1 MLIYRYILKAH
12 FAPFFLSFF
21 IVIFVFT
28 FQFIY
33 KYIDNLVGKGL
44 SWWIIT
50 QLITLN
56 LAWMVTLAAPMAVL
70 IATLMAFG
78 SLSSTNE
85 TTVIQASGISPFKMI
100 LPVLLFSGILCY
112 GLILFNNKVLPEA
125 NHRTRILMTD
135 IQRTR
140 PTFVIEAGRFTDD
153 ISGYNMLV
161 RKTYENSNKLEGV
174 FIIDNS
180 NPNYSNTLTAENGE
194 INFSSDY
201 TRIILDL
208 YNGEIHQIGKKTP
221 LNDYRVI
228 EFTKHTVSIP
238 AEGFGFSS
246 SDEGSMTR
254 GDRELSADSMRQI
267 VARIDRD
274 QFTDVQNSVLQAQKL
289 ARDLASLNFD
299 TTKTAGTVPDSIKQM
314 QLVLNIQQLE
324 NRYKGLKSKL
334 LTQKQTFM
342 SNEKQK
348 NTYLVEIYKKYSIPF
363 ACVIFVMIGAPL
375 GIITRRG
382 GFGVAAGMS
391 LGFFLLYWASLI
403 GGEKLADRQML
414 SPFLSM
420 WLANILMGIAGLY
433 LIFKNNININKIFKN
448 KSKLKTA

>member
-12 FAPFFLSFF
+12 FAPFIISFF

-56 LAWMVTLAAPMAVL
+56 LAWMVTLAGPMAVL

-78 SLSSTNE
+78 SLSSSNE
-85 TTVIQASGISPFKMI
+85 TTVMRASGLSPFRLI

-125 NHRTRILMTD
+125 NHRTKVLMND

-153 ISGYNMLV
+153 ISGYNLLA
-161 RKTYENSNKLEGV
+161 RKTFENSNKLEGV

-180 NPNYSNTLTAENGE
+180 NPVYSNTLTADSGQ
-194 INFSSDY
+194 INFSKDY
-201 TRIILDL
+201 TKIILDL
-208 YNGEIHQIGKKTP
+208 YNGEIHQIDKKNP
-221 LNDYRVI
+221 NGSYRKI
-228 EFTKHTVSIP
+228 EFQKHIVSID
-238 AEGFGFSS
+238 ASGFGFSS
-246 SDEGSMTR
+246 SDEGAFSR
-254 GDRELSADSMRQI
+254 GDRELSADSMRSI
-267 VARIDRD
+267 VNNIDRS
-274 QFTDVQNSVLQAQKL
+274 FNTDKINSALQVQAL
-289 ARDLASLNFD
+289 AKDYTMLKYD
-299 TTKTAGTVPDSIKQM
+299 TTKLDSAQKSM
-314 QLVLNIQQLE
+314 NVLMVQSLT
-324 NRYKGLKSKL
+324 NRYKGLKNKYD
-334 LTQKQTFM
+334 TQKQVQQA
-342 SNEKQK
+342 NQKQADI
-348 NTYLVEIYKKYSIPF
+348 YLVEIYKKYSIPF
-363 ACVIFVMIGAPL
+363 ACVVFVLIGAPL
-375 GIITRRG
+375 GMLTRKG

-391 LGFFLLYWASLI
+391 LGFFLLYWACLI
-403 GGEKLADRQML
+403 GGEKLADRELL

-420 WLANILMGIAGLY
+420 WIANIILGSAGFY
-433 LIFKNNININKIFKN
+433 LVFRDSLNIRRLFK
-448 KSKLKTA
+448 KTIKVKPV

>member
-12 FAPFFLSFF
+12 FAPFIISFF

-56 LAWMVTLAAPMAVL
+56 LAWMVTLAGPMAVL
-70 IATLMAFG
+70 IAALMAFG

-85 TTVIQASGISPFKMI
+85 TTVMRASGLSPLKLI

-125 NHRTRILMTD
+125 NHRTRVLMTD

-161 RKTYENSNKLEGV
+161 RKTFENSNKLEGV

-180 NPNYSNTLTAENGE
+180 NAVYSNTLTADSGQ
-194 INFSSDY
+194 INFSNDY
-201 TRIILDL
+201 SKIILDL
-208 YNGEIHQIGKKTP
+208 YQGEIHQIDKKNP
-221 LNDYRVI
+221 NGSYRKI
-228 EFTKHTVSIP
+228 KFEKHIVSID
-238 AEGFGFSS
+238 AAGFGFSS
-246 SDEGSMTR
+246 SDEGAFSR
-254 GDRELSADSMRQI
+254 GDRELSADSMRSI
-267 VARIDRD
+267 VNNIGKG
-274 QFTDVQNSVLQAQKL
+274 FITDKENSVIQIQSL
-289 ARDLASLNFD
+289 AKELAAFNYD
-299 TTKTAGTVPDSIKQM
+299 TTKLDSTASNLNRMKIMSI
-314 QLVLNIQQLE
+314 L
-324 NRYKGLKSKL
+324 NRYKGLKQKYI
-334 LTQKQTFM
+334 TQKTVEA
-342 SNEKQK
+342 SNNKQIDM
-348 NTYLVEIYKKYSIPF
+348 YLVEIYKKYSIPF
-363 ACVIFVMIGAPL
+363 ACVIFVLIGAPL
-375 GIITRRG
+375 GMITRKG

-391 LGFFLLYWASLI
+391 LGFFLLYWACLI
-403 GGEKLADRQML
+403 GGEKLADRELL

-420 WLANILMGIAGLY
+420 WAANIVLGSAGIY
-433 LIFKNNININKIFKN
+433 LVFRDSLNIKRLFKN
-448 KSKLKTA
+448 KTIKVKPV

>member
-1 MLIYRYILKAH
+1 LLIYRYILKAH
-12 FAPFFLSFF
+12 FAPFIISFF

-56 LAWMVTLAAPMAVL
+56 LAWMVTLAGPMAVL

-85 TTVIQASGISPFKMI
+85 TTVMRASGLSPLKLI
-100 LPVLLFSGILCY
+100 LPVLLISGFLCY

-125 NHRTRILMTD
+125 NHRTRVLMTD
-135 IQRTR
+135 IQRTK

-161 RKTYENSNKLEGV
+161 KKTYENSNKLEGV

-180 NPNYSNTLTAENGE
+180 NPVYSNTLTADSGQ

-201 TRIILDL
+201 TKIILDL
-208 YNGEIHQIGKKTP
+208 YNGEIHQIDKKRPGGSYRRILFGKH
-221 LNDYRVI
+221 I
-228 EFTKHTVSIP
+228 VSID
-238 AEGFGFSS
+238 ASGFGFSS
-246 SDEGSMTR
+246 SDEGAFSR
-254 GDRELSADSMRQI
+254 GDRELSADSMRSI
-267 VARIDRD
+267 VNNITTS
-274 QFTDVQNSVLQAQKL
+274 FETDKVNSAAQVQNIAKELTQI
-289 ARDLASLNFD
+289 NYD
-299 TTKTAGTVPDSIKQM
+299 TTKLDSSASSLNSLKILSIMNRFKGYKNKYVNQKNLERTNQKQM
-314 QLVLNIQQLE
+314 D
-324 NRYKGLKSKL
+324 
-334 LTQKQTFM
+334 M
-342 SNEKQK
+342 
-348 NTYLVEIYKKYSIPF
+348 YLVEIYKKYSIPF
-363 ACVIFVMIGAPL
+363 ACVVFVLIGAPL
-375 GIITRRG
+375 GMITRKG

-391 LGFFLLYWASLI
+391 LGFFLLYWACLI
-403 GGEKLADRQML
+403 GGEKLADRELL

-420 WLANILMGIAGLY
+420 WVANIILGSVGLY
-433 LIFKNNININKIFKN
+433 LVFRDSLNIKRLFRKRTITVKPD
-448 KSKLKTA
+448 

>member
-12 FAPFFLSFF
+12 FAPFIISFF

-56 LAWMVTLAAPMAVL
+56 LAWMVTLAGPMAVL

-85 TTVIQASGISPFKMI
+85 TTVMRASGLSPLKLIF
-100 LPVLLFSGILCY
+100 PVLIFSGILCY

-125 NHRTRILMTD
+125 NHRTRVLMTD

-161 RKTYENSNKLEGV
+161 RKTFENSNKLEGV

-180 NPNYSNTLTAENGE
+180 NAVYSNTLTADSGQ
-194 INFSSDY
+194 INFSNDY
-201 TRIILDL
+201 SKIILDL
-208 YNGEIHQIGKKTP
+208 YQGEIHQIDKKNP
-221 LNDYRVI
+221 NGSYRKI
-228 EFTKHTVSIP
+228 KFQKHIVSID
-238 AEGFGFSS
+238 AAGFGFSS
-246 SDEGSMTR
+246 SDEGAFSR
-254 GDRELSADSMRQI
+254 GDRELSADSMRSI
-267 VARIDRD
+267 VNNISKGYI
-274 QFTDVQNSVLQAQKL
+274 TDKENSVIQLQSIAKEL
-289 ARDLASLNFD
+289 AAFNYD
-299 TTKTAGTVPDSIKQM
+299 TTKLDSTASNLNRMKIMSI
-314 QLVLNIQQLE
+314 L
-324 NRYKGLKSKL
+324 NRYKGLKQKYM
-334 LTQKQTFM
+334 TQKTVEA
-342 SNEKQK
+342 SNNKQIDM
-348 NTYLVEIYKKYSIPF
+348 YLVEIYKKYSIPF
-363 ACVIFVMIGAPL
+363 ACVIFVLIGAPL
-375 GIITRRG
+375 GMITRKG

-391 LGFFLLYWASLI
+391 LGFFLLYWACLI
-403 GGEKLADRQML
+403 GGEKLADRELL

-420 WLANILMGIAGLY
+420 WAANIVLGSAGIY
-433 LIFKNNININKIFKN
+433 LVFRDSLNIKRLFKN
-448 KSKLKTA
+448 KTIKVKPV

>member
-12 FAPFFLSFF
+12 FAPFIISFF

-56 LAWMVTLAAPMAVL
+56 LAWMVTLAGPMAVL

-85 TTVIQASGISPFKMI
+85 TTVMRASGLSPLKLI

-125 NHRTRILMTD
+125 NHRTRVLMTD

-153 ISGYNMLV
+153 ISGYNLLV
-161 RKTYENSNKLEGV
+161 RKTFENSNKLEGV

-180 NPNYSNTLTAENGE
+180 NAVYSNTLTADSGQ
-194 INFSSDY
+194 INFSQDY
-201 TRIILDL
+201 SKIILDL
-208 YNGEIHQIGKKTP
+208 YQGEIHQIDKKNP
-221 LNDYRVI
+221 NGSYRKI
-228 EFTKHTVSIP
+228 KFKKHIVSIE
-238 AEGFGFSS
+238 AAGFGFSS
-246 SDEGSMTR
+246 SDEGAFSR
-254 GDRELSADSMRQI
+254 GDRELSADSMRSI
-267 VARIDRD
+267 VNNIAKS
-274 QFTDVQNSVLQAQKL
+274 FVTDKENSVIQIQSL
-289 ARDLASLNFD
+289 ARELTTISYD
-299 TTKTAGTVPDSIKQM
+299 TTKLDSTQSNVNRMKVM
-314 QLVLNIQQLE
+314 SFL
-324 NRYKGLKSKL
+324 NRYKGLKQKYV
-334 LTQKQTFM
+334 TQKTVEAT
-342 SNEKQK
+342 NNKQIDM
-348 NTYLVEIYKKYSIPF
+348 YLVEIYKKYSIPF
-363 ACVIFVMIGAPL
+363 ACVIFVLIGAPL
-375 GIITRRG
+375 GMITRKG

-391 LGFFLLYWASLI
+391 LGFFLLYWACLI
-403 GGEKLADRQML
+403 GGEKLADRELL

-420 WLANILMGIAGLY
+420 WAANIVLGSAGIY
-433 LIFKNNININKIFKN
+433 LVFRDSLNIKRLFKR
-448 KSKLKTA
+448 KTIKVKPV

>member
-12 FAPFFLSFF
+12 FAPFIISFF

-56 LAWMVTLAAPMAVL
+56 LAWMVTLAGPMAVL

-85 TTVIQASGISPFKMI
+85 TTVMRASGLSPLKLI

-125 NHRTRILMTD
+125 NHRTRVLMTD

-161 RKTYENSNKLEGV
+161 RKTFENSNKLEGV

-180 NPNYSNTLTAENGE
+180 NAVYSNTLTADSGQ
-194 INFSSDY
+194 INFSQDY
-201 TRIILDL
+201 SKIILDL
-208 YNGEIHQIGKKTP
+208 YKGEIHQIDKKNP
-221 LNDYRVI
+221 NGSYRKI
-228 EFTKHTVSIP
+228 KFQKHIVSID
-238 AEGFGFSS
+238 AAGFGFSS
-246 SDEGSMTR
+246 SDEGAFSR
-254 GDRELSADSMRQI
+254 GDRELSADSMRSI
-267 VARIDRD
+267 VNNISKGFITDRE
-274 QFTDVQNSVLQAQKL
+274 NSVIQVQSL
-289 ARDLASLNFD
+289 AKELTTVSFD
-299 TTKTAGTVPDSIKQM
+299 TTKLDSTQSSVNRMKVMSI
-314 QLVLNIQQLE
+314 L
-324 NRYKGLKSKL
+324 NRYKGLKQKYV
-334 LTQKQTFM
+334 TQKTVEAT
-342 SNEKQK
+342 NNKQMDM
-348 NTYLVEIYKKYSIPF
+348 YLVEIYKKYSIPF
-363 ACVIFVMIGAPL
+363 ACVIFVLIGAPL
-375 GIITRRG
+375 GMITRKG

-391 LGFFLLYWASLI
+391 LGFFLLYWACLI
-403 GGEKLADRQML
+403 GGEKLADRELL

-420 WLANILMGIAGLY
+420 WAANIVLGSAGLY
-433 LIFKNNININKIFKN
+433 LVFRDSLNMKRLFKN
-448 KSKLKTA
+448 KTIKVKPV